1 MSTINLETL
10 ASEQIAAIRAASN
23 AAQTEVQILAAA
35 AKQFKKEDIGSYLLV
50 LTHELGA
57 TMSESSLKV
66 KKANTKLLL
75 EFAMGLR
82 KEQADWTADQVET
95 ALEQCVA
102 NGNSLATVAQNCR
115 QSLKD
120 GDSSS
125 AGDDKPETSIAD
137 KVTKYAEK
145 LVKAGADRQEVIA
158 ALKAAIKAV

>member
-1 MSTINLETL
+1 MSSINLEEL
-10 ASEQIAAIRAASN
+10 AMEQIEAIRAAGR
-23 AAQTEVQILAAA
+23 AAESEVQILVAA

-50 LTHELGA
+50 LTHEIGA
-57 TMSESSLKV
+57 AMSDSSLKV

-82 KEQADWTADQVET
+82 KEQADWTAEQVEA
-95 ALEQCVA
+95 ALIECVN

-120 GDSSS
+120 GDSSA
-125 AGDDKPETSIAD
+125 AGEDKPEPSIAD

-145 LVKAGADRQEVIA
+145 LVKAGADRQEVVA
-158 ALKAAIKAV
+158 ALKAAIKAI